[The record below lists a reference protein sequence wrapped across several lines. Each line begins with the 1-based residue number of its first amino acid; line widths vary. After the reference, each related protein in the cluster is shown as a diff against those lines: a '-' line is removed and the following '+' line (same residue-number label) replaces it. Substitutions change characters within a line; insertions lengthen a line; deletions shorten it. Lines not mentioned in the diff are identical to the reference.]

1 MDIEPNSS
9 RRNFLKLSVISGV
22 SVWLAPLH
30 NDALSALFEEKIL
43 TPVQPNG
50 ASGPARFRIDGTAKV
65 TGGKVFAYD
74 IRARDMP
81 HWPPQQSHAFFL
93 RATRTDRLYDGFDLS
108 LLGDDLKPD
117 RVVTA
122 DDLARDGLGFP
133 AFYGEDMLLPTGKQ
147 AAYLGHAVAI
157 LIYKDFNA
165 YRFAKNR
172 LQFQEKV
179 IRYGQEVPPQ
189 QRPPWGSFRFVRVGG
204 KTPYDDDEFSSL
216 KNSPLFP
223 GEKKAPRVS
232 NPVVKDTGADGID
245 YGDRIAAE
253 LASPPADWLILKREY
268 FSQSTDT
275 SALEMDN
282 ANGWY
287 DAATQSLHLVLA
299 TQSPQEVAASA
310 AEMAAKSRFPL
321 KQLFIH
327 PCYTVGYGSK
337 DHCNVPYYGLV
348 AALYGDGS
356 PVRFA
361 NDRFEHFQT
370 SLKRHSFK
378 MRYEVAVD
386 KKTGLF
392 QTFKV
397 DLEANGGGRA
407 NFSPSVAMVGATA
420 AQSIYYF
427 PKSDCNTT
435 AIYSRAIDAGSAR
448 GYGTLQTMNAT
459 EMAVDE
465 IAEMLGIDAIE
476 LRLKNVLKSGMK
488 NTQGAIPAGAI
499 RADEV
504 LEQSRQHPMWQQRA
518 KRKKDYELAN
528 PGKRYGIGFACVQK
542 DFGTGGESIFARV
555 ELSPDGHITLH
566 HIGVDIGTGMATSQA
581 VVCARWLGRA
591 ADVVRTAVTDWNDL
605 PMKSSGDTYLIK
617 QSEQDQ
623 LAKDPLWTP
632 APASPSSASNS
643 AYFFSHGTSET
654 ARVLFEHGIWPA
666 AMAIWSTG
674 FGGGQAASYV
684 VRREDARW
692 ENGKLTANGMEA
704 LSLERLAKKIY
715 ELGLVSAVVGH
726 AFNRWQWAEADF
738 DINGQSAHRPL
749 DGLSV
754 RFGDGSKGGTT
765 SGKFT
770 VIPRRNIAFP
780 TTQRNN
786 AGVTYYSAIGTLVEL
801 AVSRATGE
809 VELLSHHSIMECGKQ
824 IVPQLVSG
832 QLQGGLAMG
841 IGHALHE
848 YLPLYE
854 DGPGNGTWNFNR
866 YHLPRA
872 SDVAVWNQTGV
883 ILPPV
888 SETDAAKGIAEV
900 VMIPVVGAIANAIAH
915 ATGHRFTDLPI
926 TAEKIQGVLI

>member
-1 MDIEPNSS
+1 MKNEPNSS
-9 RRNFLKLSVISGV
+9 RRKFLKLSVISGV

-30 NDALSALFEEKIL
+30 SDALSALFEEKIL
-43 TPVQPNG
+43 TPIKPNG
-50 ASGPARFRIDGTAKV
+50 AQGPARFRIDGVAKV
-65 TGGKVFAYD
+65 TGKKVFAYD

-81 HWPPQQSHAFFL
+81 HWPQEQAHAFFL
-93 RATRTDRLYDGFDLS
+93 RATRTDHLFDGIDLS

-122 DDLARDGLGFP
+122 EDLARDGLAFP
-133 AFYGEDMLLPTGKQ
+133 AFYGEDMLLPAGKQ

-157 LIYKDFNA
+157 LIYKDFNT

-172 LQFQEKV
+172 LQFQEQV
-179 IRYGQEVPPQ
+179 IRYGQPVAPME
-189 QRPPWGSFRFVRVGG
+189 RPPWGSFRFVRVGG
-204 KTPYDDDEFSSL
+204 ATPYDDDQFSSL

-223 GEKKAPRVS
+223 GEKKTPRVPH
-232 NPVVKDTGADGID
+232 PVVKETGGDGID

-253 LASPPADWLILKREY
+253 LASPPADWVILKRDY
-268 FSQSTDT
+268 VSQSTDT
-275 SALEMDN
+275 SAMEMDN

-287 DAATQSLHLVLA
+287 DPATQSLHLVLA
-299 TQSPQEVAASA
+299 TQSPQEVATAA
-310 AEMAAKSRFPL
+310 AEMVARSKFPL

-348 AALYGDGS
+348 AALYGDGR

-370 SLKRHSFK
+370 ALKRHSFK
-378 MRYEVAVD
+378 MKYELAVD

-427 PKSDCNTT
+427 PKSDCTTT

-504 LEQSRQHPMWQQRA
+504 LEKARQHPLWQQKA
-518 KRKKDYELAN
+518 KRKTDYELAN

-591 ADVVRTAVTDWNDL
+591 ADVVRTAVTDWNEL
-605 PMKSSGDTYLIK
+605 PMKTSGDTYLIK
-617 QSEQDQ
+617 QDEQDR
-623 LAKDPLWTP
+623 LAKDTLWTP
-632 APASPSSASNS
+632 ASASPSSASNS

-684 VRREDARW
+684 LRREDARW
-692 ENGKLTANGMEA
+692 EDGKLTANGMEP
-704 LSLERLAKKIY
+704 LTLERLAKKIY

-738 DINGQSAHRPL
+738 DINGQSARRPL

-754 RFGDGSKGGTT
+754 RFGDGTKGGTAG
-765 SGKFT
+765 SFT
-770 VIPRRNIAFP
+770 VIQRRNIAFP

-809 VELLSHHSIMECGKQ
+809 VELLSHHSIMECGKP

-848 YLPLYE
+848 FLPLYE

-872 SDVAVWNQTGV
+872 SDVAVWNQTGD

-888 SETDAAKGIAEV
+888 SETDPAKGIAEV

-915 ATGHRFTDLPI
+915 ATGHRFTELPI
-926 TAEKIQGVLI
+926 TAEKIQGALI

>member
-1 MDIEPNSS
+1 MKNEPLSS
-9 RRNFLKLSVISGV
+9 RRTFLKSSVIAGV

-30 NDALSALFEEKIL
+30 GEAFSALFEEKIL
-43 TPVQPNG
+43 TPVKPDG
-50 ASGPARFRIDGTAKV
+50 VAGPARFRIDGTAKV
-65 TGGKVFAYD
+65 TGAKVFAYD

-81 HWPPQQSHAFFL
+81 HWPQQQAHAFFL
-93 RATRTDRLYDGFDLS
+93 RATRTDRLYDSVDLS
-108 LLGDDLKPD
+108 LLGEDLKPD

-122 DDLARDGLGFP
+122 EDLVRDGLSFP
-133 AFYGEDMLLPTGKQ
+133 SFYGEDMLLPSGKQ

-157 LIYKDFNA
+157 LIYNDFNT

-172 LQFQEKV
+172 LQFQEQV
-179 IRYGQEVPPQ
+179 VRYGEPVPPQ
-189 QRPPWGSFRFVRVGG
+189 QREPWAAFRFIRVGG
-204 KTPYDDDEFSSL
+204 STPYDDDEFSSL

-223 GEKKAPRVS
+223 TEKKVPRTS
-232 NPVVKDTGADGID
+232 HPNQKDPGADGIA
-245 YGDRIAAE
+245 YGEKIAAE
-253 LASPPADWLILKREY
+253 LATPPGDWLVLRREY

-287 DAATQSLHLVLA
+287 DADTQSLHLVLA
-299 TQSPQEVAASA
+299 TQSPQEVATAA
-310 AEMAAKSRFPL
+310 AEMVARSRFPL

-348 AALYGDGS
+348 AALYGAGK

-370 SLKRHSFK
+370 ALKRHSFK

-386 KKTGLF
+386 RKTGLF
-392 QTFKV
+392 QTLKTDFEV
-397 DLEANGGGRA
+397 NAGGRA

-420 AQSIYYF
+420 CQSIYYF
-427 PKSDCNTT
+427 PKNDCTTT
-435 AIYSRAIDAGSAR
+435 AIYSRAVDAGSAR
-448 GYGTLQTMNAT
+448 GYGTLQSMNAT

-465 IAEMLGIDAIE
+465 IAGLLGVDPIE

-488 NTQGAIPAGAI
+488 NTQGAIPAGRV

-504 LEQSRQHPMWQQRA
+504 LEKARLHPLWKNRA
-518 KRKKDYELAN
+518 QRKKDYELAN

-542 DFGTGGESIFARV
+542 DFGTGGEAIFARV
-555 ELSPDGHITLH
+555 ELSPEGRITLH
-566 HIGVDIGTGMATSQA
+566 HIGIDIGTGMATSQA

-591 ADVVRTAVTDWNDL
+591 ADVVRTGVTDWKEL
-605 PMKSSGDTYLIK
+605 PMKTSGDTYLIK
-617 QSEQDQ
+617 QAEQDQ
-623 LAKDPLWTP
+623 LARDPLWSP
-632 APASPSSASNS
+632 ALASPSSASNS
-643 AYFFSHGTSET
+643 AYFFSHGTGET

-666 AMAIWSTG
+666 AMAIWTAG

-692 ENGKLTANGMEA
+692 EDGKLTANGMEP
-704 LSLERLAKKIY
+704 LSLDRLAKKIY

-726 AFNRWQWAEADF
+726 SFNRWQWAEADF
-738 DINGQSAHRPL
+738 EINGQNVRRPL
-749 DGLSV
+749 DGMAV
-754 RFGDGSKGGTT
+754 RFGDGLKAG
-765 SGKFT
+765 FT
-770 VIPRRNIAFP
+770 IIPRRNVFFP
-780 TTQRNN
+780 TAQRNN

-801 AVSRATGE
+801 AVARSDGA
-809 VELLSHHSIMECGKQ
+809 VELISHHSIMECGKQ
-824 IVPQLVSG
+824 IVPSLVSG

-872 SDVAVWNQTGV
+872 SDVAVWNQTGD
-883 ILPPV
+883 ILPPL
-888 SETDAAKGIAEV
+888 SETDPPKGIAEV
-900 VMIPVVGAIANAIAH
+900 VMIPVVAAIANGIAH
-915 ATGHRFTDLPI
+915 ATGHRFTELPI
-926 TAEKIQGVLI
+926 TAEKIQGVLV